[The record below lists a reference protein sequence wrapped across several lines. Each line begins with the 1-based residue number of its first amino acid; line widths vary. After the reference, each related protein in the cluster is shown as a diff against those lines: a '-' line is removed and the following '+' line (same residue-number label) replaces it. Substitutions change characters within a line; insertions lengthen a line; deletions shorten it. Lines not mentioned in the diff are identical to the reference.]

1 MNTKMLLIRAGKVT
15 PTTLKTLAA
24 AGVDSGDEIV
34 FSSLPAN
41 SELKRDGAD
50 LVVRTPDETFVLKD
64 AAAKLA
70 DESVV
75 VRLGEQPLVVTQ
87 APNENIHLP
96 AGVQLA
102 GLAAPGQNS
111 AFGLQSFVSA
121 AGEQSLQSDTVS
133 PVAMG
138 AVTTSGIKDAGLS
151 DGGLMG
157 NLRTDVRP
165 TDEIPMYQQKLTQLP
180 LDPRIDVPSRTD
192 FGVNAA
198 RYEPAPAAVTAPNFV
213 MSPGTRIRARACC
226 RMSRIRNLT
235 AAVRPTRS

>member
-1 MNTKMLLIRAGKVT
+1 
-15 PTTLKTLAA
+15 
-24 AGVDSGDEIV
+24 
-34 FSSLPAN
+34 
-41 SELKRDGAD
+41 
-50 LVVRTPDETFVLKD
+50 
-64 AAAKLA
+64 
-70 DESVV
+70 
-75 VRLGEQPLVVTQ
+75 
-87 APNENIHLP
+87 
-96 AGVQLA
+96 
-102 GLAAPGQNS
+102 
-111 AFGLQSFVSA
+111 
-121 AGEQSLQSDTVS
+121 
-133 PVAMG
+133 MG